1 MTFLKVL
8 PDKVSQNYVF
18 LAFLPYVRLKSQS
31 YKSDTIWK
39 RHCYL
44 CRDATKFLG
53 PNFNL
58 NLNILLI
65 KHHQNSLR
73 SLCMMFNSSK
83 YSNSRW
89 ILALTKISSCP
100 NINSNVVSDSIG
112 LILNVLRK
120 EDKNSSWEQAQ
131 KMNQMFKV
139 REYMTKNGMC
149 YDLSGAVHRG
159 ESSHLQRLH
168 CLHRTEKARRC
179 CGNPMH

>member
-53 PNFNL
+53 PKFNL

-112 LILNVLRK
+112 LILRIWFFETILEIK
-120 EDKNSSWEQAQ
+120 IQ
-131 KMNQMFKV
+131 KIDNI
-139 REYMTKNGMC
+139 
-149 YDLSGAVHRG
+149 
-159 ESSHLQRLH
+159 
-168 CLHRTEKARRC
+168 CLTIHTSI
-179 CGNPMH
+179 H

>member
-1 MTFLKVL
+1 MIRIVEHNRSFSCLEEELLSNRWLCWHSWKCYQ
-8 PDKVSQNYVF
+8 DKVSQNYVF

-53 PNFNL
+53 PKFNL

-112 LILNVLRK
+112 LILIGIVCPNYLL
-120 EDKNSSWEQAQ
+120 A
-131 KMNQMFKV
+131 
-139 REYMTKNGMC
+139 
-149 YDLSGAVHRG
+149 L
-159 ESSHLQRLH
+159 
-168 CLHRTEKARRC
+168 
-179 CGNPMH
+179 